1 MQSQRKTKDDKQ
13 SRGFAANPVESNAS
27 VAVLPEFGTF
37 SSPEALNLPSAA
49 KEPLSGGSDAG
60 SAPTPP
66 LSTEISALLSAQ
78 RSSQGKAATKST
90 DVAGMP
96 MPAEAGVLTGHD
108 REVLAVALFPD
119 GTKAA
124 SCSLDGTVRVW
135 DLSTSTQLYLCDGH
149 RDWVLS
155 VAVSADGS
163 TIASCSRDHTSR
175 TWTSFGQPLRVF
187 EHKVRVNP
195 QLWCC

>member
-1 MQSQRKTKDDKQ
+1 
-13 SRGFAANPVESNAS
+13 

-37 SSPEALNLPSAA
+37 SSPEALNLPSTA
-49 KEPLSGGSDAG
+49 KEPLSEGSDVD

-66 LSTEISALLSAQ
+66 LSTEISALLQAQ
-78 RSSQGKAATKST
+78 RSSQGKTATRSS
-90 DVAGMP
+90 DGVGLPA
-96 MPAEAGVLTGHD
+96 PAEAGVLTGHE
-108 REVLAVALFPD
+108 REVLAIAVFPD

-135 DLSTSTQLYLCDGH
+135 DLLTFTQLYQCDGH
-149 RDWVLS
+149 RDWVLG

-175 TWTSFGQPLRVF
+175 TWTSFGQQLRVF
-187 EHKVRVNP
+187 DHKVSVRFCP
-195 QLWCC
+195 